1 MLTVSPPLKDG
12 KMTHPRLQSI
22 LQTYHFKI
30 KHLCDFTPVSL
41 SASQMGQTGKSLVW
55 SEPEWSSIIH
65 LDNHS
70 PSSIQAGGGE
80 LERPEEILTNTEEGR
95 RER

>member
-1 MLTVSPPLKDG
+1 MLNVRTPLKDG
-12 KMTHPRLQSI
+12 KMTHPRLRCP
-22 LQTYHFKI
+22 LQTYHFKR
-30 KHLCDFTPVSL
+30 KHLSHLTSVSL
-41 SASQMGQTGKSLVW
+41 PPSQMGRTGKFPVW

-70 PSSIQAGGGE
+70 PSSIQAGGGK
-80 LERPEEILTNTEEGR
+80 LERPEEILTNTEEWR